1 MLEHAIQQ
9 KPGEVFADPS
19 QIKKNPGVASLI
31 RRSRTFG
38 FTLFGVMMVIYV
50 SFFLLV
56 AFAPGLLGEASP
68 IFGSV
73 GYLLVFAMFVIAWA
87 FTWLYLRQTTRVL
100 EPMAAAAL
108 KEVQASL
115 IKPARAR

>member
-1 MLEHAIQQ
+1 MLEHTSQQ

-19 QIKKNPGVASLI
+19 QIEKIPGVRSLI

-38 FTLFGVMMVIYV
+38 FTLFGAMMVIYV
-50 SFFLLV
+50 GFFLLV
-56 AFAPGLLGEASP
+56 AFAPGQLGAGSAL
-68 IFGSV
+68 FGSV
-73 GYLLVFAMFVIAWA
+73 GYLLVFAMFVIAWG

-108 KEVQASL
+108 SEVQASL
-115 IKPARAR
+115 AKPVGAH